1 MRSSRSKPVV
11 ECEILGILLKNL
23 IILHNLKIFKRF
35 SDMWIKQI
43 MVASWIAYFSMNFG
57 KTPRTA
63 MLFTL
68 LNCIFP
74 VKFENQS
81 VQIVYNFKNI
91 LVTNF
96 EKIAS
101 MYRVEQKH
109 SRQLIPPLNQ
119 FHIYYFT
126 FSHRR
131 SAYNSLPL
139 MGHAYSLTLRFSEIL
154 NSNLLQL
161 LYFLCQLNPHH
172 TLLKSTANIF
182 KNCPKHSSN

>member
-1 MRSSRSKPVV
+1 
-11 ECEILGILLKNL
+11 
-23 IILHNLKIFKRF
+23 
-35 SDMWIKQI
+35 MWVKQI

-139 MGHAYSLTLRFSEIL
+139 MGHAYSFTLRFSEIL
-154 NSNLLQL
+154 NSTLLHL
-161 LYFLCQLNPHH
+161 LYFQSSSSHH
-172 TLLKSTANIF
+172 HVNLRKIPN
-182 KNCPKHSSN
+182 